1 VQQHYS
7 EVGCFQHCLLVGVC
21 LFVKTMTLEPFE
33 IPSCNFY
40 ESKICLVAQTSSKM
54 AAFDAERQRVC
65 DILVLILSI
74 LIIVLMLYFQK

>member
-1 VQQHYS
+1 MQQHYS

-54 AAFDAERQRVC
+54 AAFDAERHMGGDLRSVT
-65 DILVLILSI
+65 
-74 LIIVLMLYFQK
+74 F